1 MSPDLQEV
9 FFLNSD
15 LLSPFPPSSVSL
27 SLFFSGGFCLSSAI
41 CQWLLNTFFWGG
53 GVANYISF
61 LVSLKMELV
70 HFPSFFFFSCNF
82 MEKMEIQSDTRSGL
96 CSRSPLSN
104 PNAVYLCPFLMWE
117 TEDLRLGESSEDSFP
132 LNSEG
137 NVRTETS
144 TELYSTLAAQSLA
157 MSCFG
162 RLCIWPTLE

>member
-1 MSPDLQEV
+1 MA
-9 FFLNSD
+9 FKHIFL
-15 LLSPFPPSSVSL
+15 
-27 SLFFSGGFCLSSAI
+27 
-41 CQWLLNTFFWGG
+41 GG

-82 MEKMEIQSDTRSGL
+82 MEKMEIQSDTCSRL
-96 CSRSPLSN
+96 CSRSPFGN

-137 NVRTETS
+137 NVRTDKHRAALDLGSSEPCN
-144 TELYSTLAAQSLA
+144 ELFWSALHLGHFGMKSSCTLTPFLPAKD
-157 MSCFG
+157 
-162 RLCIWPTLE
+162 PTV